1 MDNIIK
7 KVWMKLLLMGVVY
20 RNKYERLDAAYQ
32 IANPWRM
39 DSEGEQYRFNE
50 INKIIDQNIGHVE
63 YLLEVGCG
71 EGHQTQHLSKVSNN
85 VYGFDVSS
93 KAIKRAK
100 KICPDAKLFVDE
112 LFTFQTGIGQPKFNL
127 VVACEVL
134 YYIKDVSA
142 AISKLNEL
150 GEYCLVSYFHG
161 EISTLDKYFESF
173 SNIEKTLIQFNDTQ
187 WRILWWKSP

>member
-1 MDNIIK
+1 
-7 KVWMKLLLMGVVY
+7 MKYLLKGVAY
-20 RNKYERLDAAYQ
+20 GNKFERLDTAYQ

-71 EGHQTQHLSKVSNN
+71 EGHQTQYLSKVSNN
-85 VYGFDVSS
+85 VCGFDVSS